1 MTKSEAEPDIP
12 EPVELGRRLREAREY
27 LGLSQEQV
35 ADHLDIPRP
44 SVSTMEAGKRRITFL
59 ELKRLAELYR
69 RPISYFSGEDVS
81 NELDETTDA
90 LFRTTRELSET
101 DREQV
106 LRFAQFLKSAGPAKA
121 PSRGGAGR

>member
-1 MTKSEAEPDIP
+1 MTNTRTGPAAP

-35 ADHLDIPRP
+35 ADHLGIPRP
-44 SVSTMEAGKRRITFL
+44 SVSTIEAGKRRITFL

-69 RPISYFSGEDVS
+69 RPLSYFSGEEQQDV
-81 NELDETTDA
+81 DETTDA
-90 LFRTTRELSET
+90 LFRTAKELSSL

-106 LRFAQFLKSAGPAKA
+106 LRFAQFLSTAGPAQVPARK
-121 PSRGGAGR
+121 PTGG

>member
-1 MTKSEAEPDIP
+1 MTKPRSEPETP

-35 ADHLDIPRP
+35 ADHLGIPRP
-44 SVSTMEAGKRRITFL
+44 SVSTIEAGKRRITFL

-69 RPISYFSGEDVS
+69 RPLSYFSGEEEQDT
-81 NELDETTDA
+81 DETTDA
-90 LFRTTRELSET
+90 LFRTTKELSST

-106 LRFAQFLKSAGPAKA
+106 LRFAQFLRTAGPAQA
-121 PSRGGAGR
+121 PSRKSASS

>member
-1 MTKSEAEPDIP
+1 MTNPRSEPETP

-35 ADHLDIPRP
+35 ADHLGIPRP
-44 SVSTMEAGKRRITFL
+44 SVSTIEAGKRRITFL

-69 RPISYFSGEDVS
+69 RPLSYFSGEEEQDA
-81 NELDETTDA
+81 DETTDA
-90 LFRTTRELSET
+90 LFRTTQELSST

-106 LRFAQFLKSAGPAKA
+106 LRFAQFLRTAGPARA
-121 PSRGGAGR
+121 PSRKSASS